1 MKKITIIGNIT
12 RDAEIRDFSNRKA
25 INFSVAVN
33 ESYKDS
39 SGTKVEKSSF
49 FNCTLW
55 RENTTIATYLKKGV
69 KVYIE
74 GDNFDSEY
82 YQNKEGEIKSS
93 IKITVNRLE
102 LLSTN
107 QNNQTQQ
114 TQPSQNQQTAR
125 NNNSGYPVLNH
136 TPDNQNQNQ
145 ISSSTFSDDDLP
157 F

>member
-25 INFSVAVN
+25 INFTVAVN

-102 LLSTN
+102 LLSTS
-107 QNNQTQQ
+107 QNQTQQ
-114 TQPSQNQQTAR
+114 TQPAQTQQKPAQQNQ
-125 NNNSGYPVLNH
+125 GY
-136 TPDNQNQNQ
+136 NQDT

>member
-39 SGTKVEKSSF
+39 NGTKVEKSSF

-102 LLSTN
+102 LLSTS
-107 QNNQTQQ
+107 QNQTQQ
-114 TQPSQNQQTAR
+114 TQPAQTQQKPAQQNQ
-125 NNNSGYPVLNH
+125 GY
-136 TPDNQNQNQ
+136 NQNT

>member
-39 SGTKVEKSSF
+39 NGTKVEKSSF

-102 LLSTN
+102 LLSTS
-107 QNNQTQQ
+107 QNQTQQ
-114 TQPSQNQQTAR
+114 TQPAQTQQKPAQQNQ
-125 NNNSGYPVLNH
+125 GY
-136 TPDNQNQNQ
+136 NQNT
-145 ISSSTFSDDDLP
+145 ISSSAFSDDDLP

>member
-25 INFSVAVN
+25 INFTIAVN

-102 LLSTN
+102 LLSTS
-107 QNNQTQQ
+107 QNQTQQ
-114 TQPSQNQQTAR
+114 TQPAQTQQKPAQQNQ
-125 NNNSGYPVLNH
+125 GY
-136 TPDNQNQNQ
+136 NQNT

>member
-39 SGTKVEKSSF
+39 NGTKVEKSSF

-82 YQNKEGEIKSS
+82 YQNKEGEIKTS
-93 IKITVNRLE
+93 IKITVNKLE
-102 LLSTN
+102 LISS
-107 QNNQTQQ
+107 QNQTQPAQ
-114 TQPSQNQQTAR
+114 
-125 NNNSGYPVLNH
+125 
-136 TPDNQNQNQ
+136 QNQNEST
-145 ISSSTFSDDDLP
+145 IASSTFSNDSNDDLP

>member
-1 MKKITIIGNIT
+1 MKNITLIGNIT

-25 INFSVAVN
+25 INFTIAVN

-102 LLSTN
+102 LLSTS
-107 QNNQTQQ
+107 QNQTQQ
-114 TQPSQNQQTAR
+114 TQPAQTQQKPAQQNQ
-125 NNNSGYPVLNH
+125 GY
-136 TPDNQNQNQ
+136 NQNT